1 MRFMKNLICVTLF
14 TFCLLASAQSQ
25 SNNFPTDA
33 RIDELRS
40 FWVTIFTKYNDE
52 QTLIHDTTDTDIVYS
67 VIEHKGHEHF
77 QRRRKVAAAIRAV
90 QGRLLT
96 IRQKN
101 LKKLSE
107 KEETLLAVVP
117 EKLRNKKGL
126 LTLANNIRAQQG
138 MSNRFKDGLVRSN
151 RFLKNIKDILAKHK
165 LPEELAYLPHVESSF
180 NYFATS
186 KVGAAGI
193 WQLMPRTALSYKLK
207 INDSTDER
215 LDPLKASEV
224 AIKLL
229 RDNFRIV
236 KSWPLAI
243 TAYNHGTKNIRK
255 TIVKLKS
262 YDPILVLDSVNR
274 SKSSFQFASR
284 NFYPSYLAAVE
295 VSKNKKNYFPEIK
308 DEENN
313 ILEELILGKRMSI
326 RTISKKIALSVEEIR
341 QFNPQIVG
349 VPWKKDFSLPK
360 GFVIKYPKAN
370 AAAENNIL
378 LSSAKSSQLS
388 FNEVKQSFDDLC
400 GIASN
405 SIASN
410 LK

>member
-1 MRFMKNLICVTLF
+1 MKNLIFVTLLVF
-14 TFCLLASAQSQ
+14 SLLASAQSQ
-25 SNNFPTDA
+25 SNIFPTDE
-33 RIDELRS
+33 RIEQLKS
-40 FWVTIFTKYNDE
+40 FWVTIFTKYSDE
-52 QTLIHDTTDTDIVYS
+52 YTLIHDTENTDLVYT
-67 VIEHKGHEHF
+67 VLEHKGSEHF
-77 QRRRKVAAAIRAV
+77 QRTRKVYREIKNF
-90 QGRLLT
+90 QSILLK

-101 LKKLSE
+101 LKKLNESE
-107 KEETLLAVVP
+107 EVVLALLP
-117 EKLRNKKGL
+117 ENMKNKKGL
-126 LTLANNIRAQQG
+126 LHLAHNIRAQQG
-138 MSNRFKDGLVRSN
+138 MSNRFKDGLIRSN
-151 RFLKNIKDILAKHK
+151 RFLKNIKEILAKHQ

-193 WQLMPRTALSYKLK
+193 WQLMPRTAKSYKLK
-207 INDSTDER
+207 IEGSTDER

-229 RDNFRIV
+229 SDNFRIV

-255 TIVKLKS
+255 TILQLKN
-262 YDPILVLDSVNR
+262 YDPILVLDSINR
-274 SKSSFQFASR
+274 SSFQFASR

-295 VSKNKKNYFPEIK
+295 VSKNKRNYFPEIK

-313 ILEELILGKRMSI
+313 ELKELILSKRMNI
-326 RTISKKIALSVEEIR
+326 RSISKEIDLTVEEIR

-349 VPWKKDFSLPK
+349 VAWKKDFSLPK
-360 GFVIKYPKAN
+360 GFVLKYPKGN
-370 AAAENNIL
+370 EAEANNIL
-378 LSSAKSSQLS
+378 MVSAKSSRLS
-388 FNEVKQSFDDLC
+388 FNEVKQSFDELC
-400 GIASN
+400 GLPSN